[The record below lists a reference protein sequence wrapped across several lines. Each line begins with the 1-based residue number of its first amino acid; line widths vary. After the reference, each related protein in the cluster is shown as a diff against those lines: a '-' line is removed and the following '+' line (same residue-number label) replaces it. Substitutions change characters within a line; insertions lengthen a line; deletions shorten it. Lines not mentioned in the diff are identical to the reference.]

1 MTKTKYCFLHKPSKR
16 EDISLALPKLQ
27 IDNKQIQRFE
37 SIKFLGV
44 FLDEDLTWKE
54 HIKYIENKLAKN
66 IGIIVRSKLK

>member
-1 MTKTKYCFLHKPSKR
+1 MNYRKFVNGLSR
-16 EDISLALPKLQ
+16 I